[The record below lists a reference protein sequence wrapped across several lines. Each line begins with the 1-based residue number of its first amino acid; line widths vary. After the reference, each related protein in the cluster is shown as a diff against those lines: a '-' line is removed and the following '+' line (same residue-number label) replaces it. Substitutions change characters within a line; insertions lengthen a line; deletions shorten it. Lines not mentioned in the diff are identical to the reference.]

1 MISCFLEA
9 SLKFRTAVLIL
20 CTALFLTSCSSSE
33 QAYYLDG
40 GSQAAAYLISG
51 DRLVEIRIA
60 GQLYK
65 DYIQGTEL
73 AGFSRLF
80 GCEAVSAAAISGT
93 AFDRRDSLYSDLA
106 WITGR
111 ADGLDAAR
119 DFFSDLSS
127 GSFIDTVDNLSAGFD
142 EKAFLKAVRKT
153 EEHYIYDLERVL
165 AAAAGLI
172 PRGAEYTVEAGR
184 PDVFTEE
191 KLALLKD
198 YGVTRICVNPQTFSD
213 KTLERIGRKHTAA
226 DIFRAFEMANSVGHL
241 RGVVHQIWDL
251 LNSLGLQVNNRHKTP
266 AEDGWTLIDTGDI
279 VIHLMSQE
287 LRDFYSLEKLWRTA
301 EEKKE
306 D

>member
-1 MISCFLEA
+1 MPSADIY
-9 SLKFRTAVLIL
+9 
-20 CTALFLTSCSSSE
+20 SSKAGRQFIEKSDRKTIYGRIGR
-33 QAYYLDG
+33 QRDRFGTGAGHFSQRHTHQRSYYLDG

-60 GQLYK
+60 GQLYE

-106 WITGR
+106 WLTGR

-142 EKAFLKAVRKT
+142 EKAFLKALRKT

-165 AAAAGLI
+165 AS
-172 PRGAEYTVEAGR
+172 VD
-184 PDVFTEE
+184 DVDSFLPIW
-191 KLALLKD
+191 LA
-198 YGVTRICVNPQTFSD
+198 
-213 KTLERIGRKHTAA
+213 
-226 DIFRAFEMANSVGHL
+226 SVL
-241 RGVVHQIWDL
+241 
-251 LNSLGLQVNNRHKTP
+251 
-266 AEDGWTLIDTGDI
+266 A
-279 VIHLMSQE
+279 
-287 LRDFYSLEKLWRTA
+287 
-301 EEKKE
+301 
-306 D
+306 